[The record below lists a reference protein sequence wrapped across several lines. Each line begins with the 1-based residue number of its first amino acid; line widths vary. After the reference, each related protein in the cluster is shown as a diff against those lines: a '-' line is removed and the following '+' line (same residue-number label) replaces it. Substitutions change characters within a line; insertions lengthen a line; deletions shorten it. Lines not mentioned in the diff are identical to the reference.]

1 MFRYD
6 RNMMA
11 LSIEENERLKDFSVT
26 VIGAGGLGGYVI
38 EMLGRLGIGHITVV
52 DGDDFSE
59 SNLNRQIM
67 SNSLNLGE
75 NKAVEAKIRMKIVN
89 DLIKVNAISEFITE
103 ENIDEILIN
112 SNLVIDAVDSI
123 ETRFLIQ
130 DSCERLEIPFIHGA
144 IAGWYGQVTTI
155 FPRDKT
161 LNKVYKDKE
170 KKKDELTQG
179 NPSFT
184 PAIVAAIE
192 VSEAIKVLLDK
203 GNILRNKLLLIDL
216 LGEEFQVVEF
226 LSR

>member
-89 DLIKVNAISEFITE
+89 DLIEVDAINEFITE
-103 ENIDEILIN
+103 ENIDEILKN

-123 ETRFLIQ
+123 EARFLIQ

-144 IAGWYGQVTTI
+144 IAGWYGQVITI
-155 FPRDKT
+155 FPKDKT

-170 KKKDELTQG
+170 KKKGEIIQG

-192 VSEAIKVLLDK
+192 VSEAIKVLLNK
-203 GNILRNKLLLIDL
+203 GNILRNKMLLIDL
-216 LGEEFQVVEF
+216 LGQEFQVIEF
-226 LSR
+226 